1 MDYSLEDI
9 YFALLEGGEKMFS
22 SRQKAV
28 MSKDIRGITENKRY
42 FSVLTILPLIFSVA
56 FPTMMLLTVLLSPT
70 DSSSFTE
77 MARILPDFQKL
88 NQEQL
93 VYELL
98 SLMVNNVIPIFF
110 LIIPIMTASVMAA
123 SSFVGEKEKRTLE
136 TLFYSP
142 LSIREI
148 FQAKVYASFFVGI
161 LITYA
166 SFLLTVIVVEV
177 VVYIFKGILL
187 PFSLN
192 WLWVMLLIVPAITI
206 ISIVLIVKGSAKS
219 MTIEESQQK
228 AAFLILPLALL
239 LVGQFTGILVFG
251 GWVVVSI
258 GLVLLGIALL
268 LLRYAMSG
276 FTYERLLER

>member
-1 MDYSLEDI
+1 
-9 YFALLEGGEKMFS
+9 MFN
-22 SRQKAV
+22 SRQKAI
-28 MSKDIRGITENKRY
+28 MIKDIKGITDNKRY
-42 FSVLTILPLIFSVA
+42 FSVLTILPLLFSVV
-56 FPTMMLLTVLLSPT
+56 FPTIMLLSILLSPT
-70 DSSSFTE
+70 DSSSFTD
-77 MARILPDFQKL
+77 MARIVPDFQKL
-88 NQEQL
+88 DQEQL

-98 SLMVNNVIPIFF
+98 MLMVNNVIPIFF

-148 FQAKVYASFFVGI
+148 FQAKVYASFFIGI
-161 LITYA
+161 LITYV
-166 SFLLTVIVVEV
+166 SFVLTVIVVEV
-177 VVYIFKGILL
+177 EMYILKGILL
-187 PFSLN
+187 PLSIN

-228 AAFLILPLALL
+228 AAFLIILVAFL

-251 GWVVVSI
+251 GWIVVSI
-258 GLVLLGIALL
+258 GILLLLIALL
-268 LLRYAMSG
+268 LLRYAMTG
-276 FTYERLLER
+276 FTYERLLEQ